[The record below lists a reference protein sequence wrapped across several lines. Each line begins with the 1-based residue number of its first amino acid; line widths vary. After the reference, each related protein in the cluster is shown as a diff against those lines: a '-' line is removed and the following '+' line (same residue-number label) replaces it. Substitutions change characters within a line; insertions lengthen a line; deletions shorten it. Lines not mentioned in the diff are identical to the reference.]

1 MRMMPKLAAAFFA
14 LAALAGCG
22 QERGADGLTQDERD
36 RLNAAAES
44 LDINNAEVVDAS
56 PDSLVAN
63 DEWSAAESGGNAEAA
78 NAASNVQ
85 Q

>member
-1 MRMMPKLAAAFFA
+1 MKSLPKLAALAAA
-14 LAALAGCG
+14 LAAVACG

-44 LDINNAEVVDAS
+44 LDNGADVVDAS

-63 DEWSAAESGGNAEAA
+63 DEWTAAETGEAA
-78 NAASNVQ
+78 AAENATANNAQ
-85 Q
+85 